1 MGFKLKEFSKAKFE
15 ARTATVSV
23 PALAEFFDE
32 GEKAEFVVRGLTGEE
47 TARVNEAQSKSKNL
61 QAVVA
66 ALAGKD
72 QTEKIQALQESLGLS
87 ADTIP
92 GDLARRIEMLAMGCA
107 DPVIDVQTAAKIFK
121 VAPVD
126 GYNLTNEILRLS
138 GQGMTV
144 GKPKAS
150 GETKAS
156 KAPSTSDTPEA
167 K

>member
-15 ARTATVSV
+15 ARTATVPV
-23 PALAEFFDE
+23 PALSEFFGE
-32 GEKAEFVVRGLTGEE
+32 GDKAEFVVRGLTGEE
-47 TARVNEAQSKSKNL
+47 TARVNEAQSKAKNL

-72 QTEKIQALQESLGLS
+72 QTEKVQALQESLGLS
-87 ADTIP
+87 SDTIP

-107 DPVIDVQTAAKIFK
+107 DPVLDVQAASKIFK

-150 GETKAS
+150 GKTKGS
-156 KAPSTSDTPEA
+156 KAPSTLATPGA

>member
-15 ARTATVSV
+15 ARTATVPV
-23 PALAEFFDE
+23 PALAEFFGE
-32 GEKAEFVVRGLTGEE
+32 GDKPEFTVRGLTGEE
-47 TARVNEAQSKSKNL
+47 MARVNEAQSKSKNIA
-61 QAVVA
+61 AVIA
-66 ALAGKD
+66 AIAS
-72 QTEKIQALQESLGLS
+72 QTQSEKVRGLKESLGLS
-87 ADTIP
+87 DDMPT
-92 GDLARRIEMLAMGCA
+92 DLARRIEMLALGCV
-107 DPVIDVQTAAKIFK
+107 DPVLDVQSASKLFK

-144 GKPKAS
+144 GEPKAS
-150 GETKAS
+150 GKTKAS